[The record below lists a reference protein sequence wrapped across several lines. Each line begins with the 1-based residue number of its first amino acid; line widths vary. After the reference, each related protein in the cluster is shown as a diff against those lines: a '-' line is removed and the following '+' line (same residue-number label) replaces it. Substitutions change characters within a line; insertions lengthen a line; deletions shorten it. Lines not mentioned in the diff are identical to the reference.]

1 MGKCKELQQD
11 REERL
16 VIKLDLLCICGEVSR
31 LCPGLGTF
39 RIRSNSVLGTLTIFI
54 SRWKEQSGSEAIISK
69 EIAVSHMRQ
78 AKRGLDR
85 VLVLSV
91 LRYD

>member
-1 MGKCKELQQD
+1 M
-11 REERL
+11 
-16 VIKLDLLCICGEVSR
+16 
-31 LCPGLGTF
+31 
-39 RIRSNSVLGTLTIFI
+39 GTLTIFI

-69 EIAVSHMRQ
+69 EIAVSHMSQ
-78 AKRGLDR
+78 AKRSLDH